1 MKKTVL
7 MAFSAILS
15 APLQADFVSNDAPLV
30 TANNYLDIAYADS
43 RIVAVGDRGKILY
56 SDDQGDHWKQAV
68 TPSEVLLT
76 SVCFAD
82 ARHGWAVGHDAVVLG
97 SDDGGETW
105 TVQYSDP
112 LGSGEDD
119 AAPVEEELDDY
130 AMDDLYGDPYGDD
143 AYGDEGDDLYGDCLL
158 YTSPSPRDRG

>member
-1 MKKTVL
+1 

-105 TVQYSDP
+105 TVQIGRASCR
-112 LGSGEDD
+112 ER
-119 AAPVEEELDDY
+119 V
-130 AMDDLYGDPYGDD
+130 
-143 AYGDEGDDLYGDCLL
+143 
-158 YTSPSPRDRG
+158 